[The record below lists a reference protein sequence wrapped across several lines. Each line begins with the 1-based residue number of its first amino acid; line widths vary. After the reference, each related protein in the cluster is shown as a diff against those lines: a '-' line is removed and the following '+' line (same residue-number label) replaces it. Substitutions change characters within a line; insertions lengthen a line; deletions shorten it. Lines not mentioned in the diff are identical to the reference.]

1 MGSIKWTDVEHN
13 LEEKPTNRICVGHC
27 TVSVRAHFARKKNFE
42 KSHFGYNSAG
52 KLWFKGR
59 CGGHPLNRGSAF
71 AKRTEIE
78 GQYHAGPEWHEIEK
92 WTPKFASRVRE
103 EAVREEIRLSE
114 LAEVRF
120 RLCAE
125 APKKVLKQFDLA
137 VANNYLWKIAH
148 IRRRYGV

>member
-1 MGSIKWTDVEHN
+1 M
-13 LEEKPTNRICVGHC
+13 
-27 TVSVRAHFARKKNFE
+27 SVRAHFASKNDFE

-59 CGGHPLNRGSAF
+59 CGGHPLNRGADS
-71 AKRTEIE
+71 AKRTETQ
-78 GQYHAGPEWHEIEK
+78 GRYHAGPEWHEIEK
-92 WTPKFASRVRE
+92 WTPKFASRARS
-103 EAVREEIRLSE
+103 AAMREEIRLSE

-137 VANNYLWKIAH
+137 VAKNYLWKITH
-148 IRRRYGV
+148 ICRRYGV